1 MPEVIVSDKGAE
13 NKNGGSGPPNKGTVR
28 VSLLIPSWLVVD
40 ISNET
45 PTASVGRSNALC
57 TSTTNTPVDS
67 SNMAAFHRPP
77 LKPGPLDR
85 PVEEPTITSL
95 AANWVTSCGSVASMS
110 TNNDR
115 DSYVTCYVCLETDR
129 PCTLCALSC
138 TRIRCQAGHTFATAT
153 LDAM

>member
-1 MPEVIVSDKGAE
+1 VTGVVPEVIVSDRGAE
-13 NKNGGSGPPNKGTVR
+13 NKNGGSGPPNNGTVR

-95 AANWVTSCGSVASMS
+95 DANWATSCGSVASMS
-110 TNNDR
+110 TNNDVWLAGAGTSPFISSAALMR
-115 DSYVTCYVCLETDR
+115 SKQLS
-129 PCTLCALSC
+129 PCSTSVAEN
-138 TRIRCQAGHTFATAT
+138 
-153 LDAM
+153 